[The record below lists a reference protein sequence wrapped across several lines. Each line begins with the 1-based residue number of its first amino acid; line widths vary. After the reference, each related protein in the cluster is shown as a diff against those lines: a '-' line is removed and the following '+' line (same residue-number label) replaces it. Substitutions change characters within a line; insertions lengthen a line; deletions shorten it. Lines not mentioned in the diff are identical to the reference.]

1 MVVYLLTTGD
11 GSDGHEWQ
19 LHGVYDSEE
28 AANIAKAHYERE
40 RHRPDGSTYR
50 DFANGVEP
58 WMVQD
63 RYDAEGDAK
72 KDMPAEARS

>member
-1 MVVYLLTTGD
+1 MVVYLLTTGGGED
-11 GSDGHEWQ
+11 GSEWQ

-72 KDMPAEARS
+72 KDMPAEVRG